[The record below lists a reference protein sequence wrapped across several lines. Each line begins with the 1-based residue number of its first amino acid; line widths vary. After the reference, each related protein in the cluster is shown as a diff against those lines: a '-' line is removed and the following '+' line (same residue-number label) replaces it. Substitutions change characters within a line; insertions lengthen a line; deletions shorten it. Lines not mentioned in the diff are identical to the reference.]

1 MFCDKCGKEIKE
13 DSGFCNYCGNKINAV
28 NTKNIDINHEKDIN
42 KNIAIDAE
50 NKPYP
55 VKENNNNISTIKCKR
70 PISIV
75 LSCLLGA
82 AFLITLLSLI
92 GVHFTLL
99 AIIIYFPIFIIIT
112 FSLIF
117 VNLRKIKSR
126 SLSFLITT
134 CVLLVILIISSVAF
148 SNIQNKKSI
157 AKATTQSTEK
167 TNVTAAEASETLK
180 QVEVSKYNPT
190 NINMLAA
197 ADEGEII
204 RFYFVLEDSNGNI
217 TPGDGKA
224 NLQVKDSTGKVVY
237 AQDFD
242 FEASE
247 FVNYE
252 FKLTGKGIGK
262 AYEWR
267 VNKSDVEK
275 GVSEIG
281 TADITLT
288 VASGKVLKS
297 TADYV
302 TIPKYSEEELTAVYE
317 TEYNKTAIVSGEV
330 IKKGNF
336 EVTLVKY
343 GYYTHLEF
351 DIYGDEVTDFRV
363 DLIVKNISSKKDS
376 FSVFEAALLS
386 GSNQYKYSFNSK
398 IDTADIF
405 AGVIKEGYILF
416 EDVPDTLSGTI
427 KIIPGTAYD
436 SSYNQI
442 NYEFNVEN

>member
-1 MFCDKCGKEIKE
+1 
-13 DSGFCNYCGNKINAV
+13 
-28 NTKNIDINHEKDIN
+28 
-42 KNIAIDAE
+42 
-50 NKPYP
+50 
-55 VKENNNNISTIKCKR
+55 
-70 PISIV
+70 
-75 LSCLLGA
+75 
-82 AFLITLLSLI
+82 
-92 GVHFTLL
+92 
-99 AIIIYFPIFIIIT
+99 
-112 FSLIF
+112 
-117 VNLRKIKSR
+117 
-126 SLSFLITT
+126 
-134 CVLLVILIISSVAF
+134 
-148 SNIQNKKSI
+148 
-157 AKATTQSTEK
+157 
-167 TNVTAAEASETLK
+167 
-180 QVEVSKYNPT
+180 
-190 NINMLAA
+190 
-197 ADEGEII
+197 
-204 RFYFVLEDSNGNI
+204 LEDSNGNI
-217 TPGDGKA
+217 IPGEGKA
-224 NLQVKDSTGKVVY
+224 NLQIKDSIGKVVY

-302 TIPKYSEEELTAVYE
+302 TIPKYSEEELIAVYE

-351 DIYGDEVTDFRV
+351 DTIGDEVTDFRV

-405 AGVIKEGYILF
+405 AGVIKEGYIIF

-442 NYEFNVEN
+442 NYEFEVEN